1 MKLRENRLAAQ
12 KQGSIINQQIIAGLK
27 LNIEKARELRHRL
40 RNLITIRRL
49 TLEQIHSYRQRNF
62 TSVGVHRMLLRD
74 HPLMTYKGMRSWPPA
89 WIWRGGNNNTANPKG
104 EIGILRDVILSNVPP
119 YSTCFLI
126 MEHLSAEYIGAL
138 LLDDRAFC
146 RVVYDTLL
154 QHRFKPIHEIGGI
167 ELSYTL

>member
-12 KQGSIINQQIIAGLK
+12 KQGSNHQSTNYRWIEM
-27 LNIEKARELRHRL
+27 NIEKARELRHRL

-49 TLEQIHSYRQRNF
+49 TLEQIHSCRQRNV
-62 TSVGVHRMLLRD
+62 TSVGVRRMLLRD
-74 HPLMTYKGMRSWPPA
+74 HPLMTHNGMRSWPPA